1 MNFKEL
7 LDIAKAELADLTS
20 VDNPDFRLEQAEH
33 DKETNVWEI
42 VVSYLVEN
50 ANRKI
55 RPLTNLSAGFE
66 YLRMYKALKINADKE
81 VIGLYMFETQR

>member
-55 RPLTNLSAGFE
+55 RPLTNLSTGFE

-81 VIGLYMFETQR
+81 VIGLYMFEAQR